1 MGSLQIK
8 LSSAIETK
16 KDDIQ
21 QGILSVQHGLFYR
34 EFSWRKDDVSI
45 FHLLVAEVLLK
56 RTTATSVSRIYL
68 DVVGKYQNVAEM
80 AEACKSELMVMLRP
94 LGLYNQRSKSLIDLA
109 KYVVRKNDGNI
120 PSTLGELLQVPGL
133 GEYSAR
139 AVLSFG
145 YSVPAAIVDSN
156 VIRIMTRVFQRC
168 ITSAASTVDY
178 QGVADRLLPVEFHKE
193 YNYCLLDVGSQICR
207 PVKPL
212 CERCPIG
219 SVCDY
224 KIDGAPI
231 VKSTRV
237 GIAVRTLR
245 QKSHLSQV
253 CLASMAKISKRTL
266 VQTETGK
273 TRPSKSTLRKLAKA
287 LNVNTGDLD
296 IDSEV

>member
-1 MGSLQIK
+1 MSNAGTFQLLLLWNAQVHATPTNA
-8 LSSAIETK
+8 LS
-16 KDDIQ
+16 
-21 QGILSVQHGLFYR
+21 GL
-34 EFSWRKDDVSI
+34 
-45 FHLLVAEVLLK
+45 
-56 RTTATSVSRIYL
+56 
-68 DVVGKYQNVAEM
+68 
-80 AEACKSELMVMLRP
+80 
-94 LGLYNQRSKSLIDLA
+94 
-109 KYVVRKNDGNI
+109 
-120 PSTLGELLQVPGL
+120 
-133 GEYSAR
+133 
-139 AVLSFG
+139 
-145 YSVPAAIVDSN
+145 
-156 VIRIMTRVFQRC
+156 
-168 ITSAASTVDY
+168 
-178 QGVADRLLPVEFHKE
+178 
-193 YNYCLLDVGSQICR
+193 
-207 PVKPL
+207 L